1 MAWGIGEG
9 IDPAMEAEAKAWIE
23 AVLGEGVLEGDS
35 LQEALK
41 SGVVLVNLIN
51 AIKPGTCKP
60 PQNKKLPFV
69 QRENIASYLAGC
81 TALGIPG
88 FQTFQTIDLF
98 EDKNM
103 KAVII
108 NIHALGSTAQKLG
121 FDGPVLGA
129 KMATANK
136 REFTEEQLNAGKG
149 AVPVFG
155 KGSHVSA
162 QEDAKSKLG
171 VGVQPPSSLVR
182 QNSALAAKISAKLS
196 GDTSSRPRAATAA
209 VDSSHGAV
217 EATPPL
223 EPAVTGA
230 QTAAAPASDMPTPLP
245 SVAPEV
251 AAESTPAT
259 APIPADAVAAPT
271 PPPPAPEVAAEEAAA
286 TPAEEAAATPAEE
299 AAATPAEEVAATPA
313 EEVAATPAEEAA
325 ATPAEEAAAAGSP
338 EQQAKAW
345 IEAVLGEGVL
355 EGDSLQEALKS
366 GVVLVNLINAIKP
379 GTCKPPQNKKL
390 PFVQR
395 ENIASYLAGCTAL
408 GIPGFQTFQT
418 IDLFEDKNMK
428 AVIINIHALGS
439 TAQKL
444 GFDGPVL
451 GAKMATANKVCAC
464 ALPLVCTCLCT
475 RVFAS
480 SPAAPSPRLAHASL
494 TPAVPLVVPALLAS
508 ANGLRTRCVRVGT
521 SSI

>member
-81 TALGIPG
+81 TALGIPP
-88 FQTFQTIDLF
+88 FETFQTIDLF

-108 NIHALGSTAQKLG
+108 NIHSLGRAAQKLG

-271 PPPPAPEVAAEEAAA
+271 PPPPAPEVAAEEA
-286 TPAEEAAATPAEE
+286 
-299 AAATPAEEVAATPA
+299 
-313 EEVAATPAEEAA
+313 AATPAEEAA